1 MTGRVAGKIA
11 IVFGG
16 GQTPG
21 QTVGNG
27 RATAMT
33 LAREGAHV
41 TVVDRH
47 LGLAEETVRLINQA
61 KNGSGSGSSYGSSST
76 SSSTVAADAA
86 WKTCTGSATAMQAD
100 ATREDEVSA
109 IIAAV
114 VKQHGRLDLLHNNI
128 GASIEL
134 GDAPADTL
142 TEAAFD
148 RSFAVNV
155 KSAWFATKHAL
166 PVMRAQQHGSIVN
179 ISSLAAAQAYPLLG
193 YKTMK
198 AAMIAM
204 TENVAAANAEYGIRV
219 NAILPG
225 LMNTPMAIEHRV
237 KQGRAREE
245 VIGARDSRIPLG
257 RKMGTGWDTANA
269 ALFLHSDD
277 ASFITGTVLIVDGG
291 ELVSHGL

>member
-47 LGLAEETVRLINQA
+47 LTLAEETVRLVNAA
-61 KNGSGSGSSYGSSST
+61 KNGSGSGSSDAASST
-76 SSSTVAADAA
+76 AAAAA
-86 WKTCTGSATAMQAD
+86 WQTSTGSATAMQAD
-100 ATREDEVSA
+100 ATNEDEVAA

-114 VKQHGRLDLLHNNI
+114 VKQHGRLDFLHNNI

-148 RSFAVNV
+148 RSFAVNL

-166 PVMRAQQHGSIVN
+166 PVMRPQQHGSIVN

-204 TENVAAANAEYGIRV
+204 TENVAAANAQYGIRV

-245 VIGARDSRIPLG
+245 VVGARDARIPLG

-269 ALFLHSDD
+269 ALFLHSEDRK
-277 ASFITGTVLIVDGG
+277 SVV
-291 ELVSHGL
+291 